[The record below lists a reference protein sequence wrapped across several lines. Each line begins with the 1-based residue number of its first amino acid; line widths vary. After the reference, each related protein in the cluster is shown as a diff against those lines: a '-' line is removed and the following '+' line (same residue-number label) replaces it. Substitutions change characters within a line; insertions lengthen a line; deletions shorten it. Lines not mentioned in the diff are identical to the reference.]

1 MAYNIHYR
9 STAVSTNGNTYQL
22 DIYEKDFSGSI
33 ITIPVSSTPFVMRA
47 NASSDNQYEPIL
59 ASELNVNLDITDHQ
73 ENFINFANEDQFK
86 YFGKLTYSG
95 NIVFQGWVLADA
107 MTSPFTTGRVECA
120 FSIIDGL
127 AMLKSIYYT
136 PSQSNS
142 TILESVKT
150 ILLNCLNTLNYPFG
164 YNLNIATSTFATAM
178 QDRTDAISNDPMSQA
193 FMWPSN
199 WFNEEQITTPS
210 VDPFFYSDYINCYDI
225 LNALM
230 LGWGCQM
237 FQANGEW
244 VVANVNELASN
255 NIYVSKY
262 DNEGDLVS
270 AAYEPINYTIKAF
283 NYDDYLYF
291 IDNTQAKVLRQG
303 FSQIYFKTSSQFPIN
318 VIDNGNLRRVVSGNA
333 VNWLKTTLGTGTGT
347 FNTADIANYYELA
360 YGGGGPSSASLKSLS
375 TQTVFAGDVMKV
387 SFNYKVNST
396 EIPDIPT
403 CIVKIE
409 LVFGATTYYYASDE
423 TWKIVTGGITPQ
435 YYEAKGNNTEGEQ
448 NSISF
453 DTAPIPVSA
462 QYYFTVTVQN
472 EFVNGQKTQVQ
483 VQFSQLIITYSN
495 NYSYN
500 LISFQKSESFQ
511 NRKTVDG
518 FVGVNIYNDFNIY
531 GGIVDSFGNY
541 TYTSWYRQA
550 DTTLANTQTSLLALT
565 AQNYYFTQSKAQ
577 LNVEGS
583 IMSLMSKKTGASTK
597 SHISLFTSF
606 MVEDTTTGPNS
617 LTGKYYTL
625 GNSEIDLINDTLS
638 NFTLLEVSNE
648 VLESTS
654 KNIIFTVN

>member
-9 STAVSTNGNTYQL
+9 STAVSLNGNTYQL
-22 DIYEKDFSGSI
+22 DIYEKDFTGSI
-33 ITIPVSSTPFVMRA
+33 ITIPVSSTPFVMKA

-59 ASELNVNLDITDHQ
+59 ASELNVNLDITDYQ
-73 ENFINFANEDQFK
+73 NEFINFANEDQFK
-86 YFGKLTYSG
+86 YYGKLTYSG
-95 NIVFQGWVLADA
+95 NLVFQGWVLADA

-178 QDRTDAISNDPMSQA
+178 QDRTDAISNDPMSQS

-270 AAYEPINYTIKAF
+270 AAYEPINYTIKPF

-303 FSQIYFKTSSQFPIN
+303 FSQIYFKTSSQFPVN

-333 VNWLKTTLGTGTGT
+333 VNWLKTTVGTGTGT
-347 FNTADIANYYELA
+347 FNTSDIANYYELG

-375 TQTVFAGDVMKV
+375 TQYVFAGDVMKV
-387 SFNYKVNST
+387 SFNYEVNST

-472 EFVNGQKTQVQ
+472 EFVNGQKTQDT
-483 VQFSQLIITYSN
+483 VQFSQFIITYSN
-495 NYSYN
+495 IYSYN
-500 LISFQKSESFQ
+500 LISFQKSEAFQ

-518 FVGVNIYNDFNIY
+518 FVGVNIYSDFNIY

-541 TYTSWYRQA
+541 TYTTWYRQA
-550 DTTLANTQTSLLALT
+550 DTTFAESQTSLLALI

-648 VLESTS
+648 VLPSTS